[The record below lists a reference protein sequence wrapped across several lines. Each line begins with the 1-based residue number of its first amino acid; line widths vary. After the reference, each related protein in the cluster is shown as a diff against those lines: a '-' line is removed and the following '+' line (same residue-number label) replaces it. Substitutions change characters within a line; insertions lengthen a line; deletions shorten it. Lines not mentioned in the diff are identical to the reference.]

1 MTKYTNVLV
10 IGYQD
15 AYQLRPGEQL
25 SAKARK
31 ARELLERG
39 QPIEIMSEI
48 DFVQLLA
55 P

>member
-1 MTKYTNVLV
+1 MTKHTNVLV

-25 SAKARK
+25 SAK